1 MPKKKSK
8 KKSEPIVFAN
18 GDKPTKKVQITRR
31 YMIDYIKASEDAEII
46 GWFKNLCNANKKEV
60 ETKARGKYVD
70 IDIVPVRDEFV
81 KRFFSDLIKEKKTDL
96 EPTIFEE
103 LDLL

>member
-31 YMIDYIKASEDAEII
+31 YMIDYIKATEDAEII
-46 GWFKNLCNANKKEV
+46 AWFKALCNANKKEV
-60 ETKARGKYVD
+60 ETKARGKYID
-70 IDIVPVRDEFV
+70 IDIVPVRNAFV
-81 KRFFSDLIKEKKTDL
+81 EKFFPELIVDKQTTL